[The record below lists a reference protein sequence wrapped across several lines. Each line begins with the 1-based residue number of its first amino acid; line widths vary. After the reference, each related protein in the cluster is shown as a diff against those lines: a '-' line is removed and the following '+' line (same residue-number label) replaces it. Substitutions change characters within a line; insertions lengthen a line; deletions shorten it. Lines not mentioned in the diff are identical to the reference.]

1 MLCSSV
7 STSKQVQT
15 MTVEFAV
22 DLGSFLSWRMPTGFA
37 CDQQLVPMP
46 VLVPRADKPNT
57 FICRLSRNSGNV
69 NLLES
74 RPVME

>member
-46 VLVPRADKPNT
+46 VLCPELTNLTPSFADCIEIQGT
-57 FICRLSRNSGNV
+57 LIS
-69 NLLES
+69 
-74 RPVME
+74 